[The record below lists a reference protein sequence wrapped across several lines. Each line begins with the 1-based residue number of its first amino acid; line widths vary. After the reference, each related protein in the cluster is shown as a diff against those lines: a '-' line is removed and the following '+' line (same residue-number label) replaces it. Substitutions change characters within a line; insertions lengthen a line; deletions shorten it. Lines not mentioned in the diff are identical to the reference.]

1 MAAYLIAHARIKD
14 AAKLQEYSAAAG
26 PTLAAF
32 GGSPVARGK
41 VTGVLAGQHQGDI
54 ALIVKFPDADAA
66 RNWYNSPAYQSLIAQ
81 RDQGMEPTFVLI
93 EEPN

>member
-14 AAKLQEYSAAAG
+14 HAKMQEYAAAAG

-32 GGSPVARGK
+32 GGTPIARGK
-41 VTGVLAGQHQGDI
+41 VAAVLVGQHHGNT
-54 ALIVKFPDADAA
+54 ALVAKFPDIQAA
-66 RNWYNSPAYQSLIAQ
+66 KNWYNSPAYQALIAT

-93 EEPN
+93 EEPT

>member
-1 MAAYLIAHARIKD
+1 MAAYLIAHVKIKD
-14 AAKLQEYSAAAG
+14 QAKLQEYSAAAG

-32 GGSPVARGK
+32 GGVPIARGK
-41 VTGVLAGQHQGDI
+41 VAAVLAGQHQGDT
-54 ALIVKFPDADAA
+54 ALIAKFPDAQAA
-66 RNWYNSPAYQSLIAQ
+66 KNWYASPAYQALIAT